1 MSFLHDVKYSV
12 RMLLKEPG
20 FAATVVVALAL
31 GIGVNSTVFTLVNAV
46 LFRGLP
52 FEHADRVMYLSCN
65 NHAKHQ
71 TDMSV
76 SYPDF
81 QQWRA
86 QSKTF
91 QGLAGFS
98 PTSLVVSDGGNGPER
113 FGGPRVTANAF
124 SLIGQKPILGRD
136 FRPEE
141 DRAGATPVCILGYG
155 IWDSRYGRD
164 PNILGRVI
172 RIDDAA
178 TTVVGVMPKDMKFP
192 LNADLWIPLVPKGEF
207 EKRDNRN
214 VQVFGRLAEG
224 ISLNQARTE
233 IDGIARR
240 LAQAYPKS
248 NQGVTSMVI
257 PYNDEFNGNQIRI
270 IFLVLLGAVGFVLLI
285 ACANVANLLLARSL
299 ARTREISIRTAL
311 GAGRWR
317 VIRQLLVES
326 VMLSLLGG
334 AGGLL
339 IAEWGVHLFDL
350 ATKNVGKPYWIV
362 FRMDFTVFAYTAAIC
377 VVTGILFGLAP
388 ALQLSKVDLNA
399 TLKDGGRGSSGG
411 SRSRYLSGFL
421 VVSEVALSIVLLVG
435 AGLMIRSFLN
445 FYNMTAGIHGER
457 FLTMRLRMPDKK
469 YPDDAARLRFWEALE
484 SRLNTV
490 PGVASAALVTH
501 LPVSGAFDW
510 KFEIAGKPAVE
521 EDKQP
526 EVPVVIGG
534 ANYLDTVG
542 LPVLHGR
549 GLTAADGLPGKAAVI
564 VTQRFAAKY
573 LPGEEPLGQRI
584 RLNWQGELAG
594 VKPERPW
601 FTIVG
606 VTRDSRQTKPDEAA
620 SEPLVYLPYRAKPM
634 EGITILVRTGVPPP
648 SLAGAIRKSVQALD
662 SGLPVFQV
670 ETLEEYFARQRWPFR
685 VFGTLFAVFALIALL
700 LSSVGLYSVMA
711 YAVSRRTQEIGVRMA
726 MGAPSGRILMM
737 VLGHGLRQL
746 ALGLAI
752 GLAAAFGVA
761 RVMKALLV
769 QVSPTDPLTFA
780 AISGVLIVV
789 GVFACWLPARWA
801 MKMSPV
807 VALRYE

>member
-1 MSFLHDVKYSV
+1 MGMSFLQDVKYAV

-52 FEHADRVMYLSCN
+52 FEQADRVMYLSCN
-65 NHAKHQ
+65 NHAQHQ
-71 TDMSV
+71 TDMRL

-81 QQWRA
+81 QDWRA

-91 QGLAGFS
+91 QGLAAFS
-98 PTSLVVSDGGNGPER
+98 PANVVVSDASIAPER
-113 FGGPRVTANAF
+113 FQAPRVTANNF
-124 SLIGQKPILGRD
+124 SLIGQKPMLGRD

-141 DRAGATPVCILGYG
+141 DHIGATPVCILGYG

-164 PNILGRVI
+164 PNIPGRVI
-172 RIDDAA
+172 RIDDVP

-192 LNADLWIPLVPKGEF
+192 LNADLWLPLVPTGNF
-207 EKRDNRN
+207 EKRESRE
-214 VQVFGRLAEG
+214 VQVFGRLAG
-224 ISLNQARTE
+224 GVTLSQARTE
-233 IDGIARR
+233 IEGIASR

-257 PYNDEFNGNQIRI
+257 PYNDEFNGNQIRL

-326 VMLSLLGG
+326 VLLSLLGG

-339 IAEWGVHLFDL
+339 IALWGVHLFDL
-350 ATKNVGKPYWIV
+350 ATQNVGKPYWIL

-377 VVTGILFGLAP
+377 VITGILFGLAP

-399 TLKDGGRGSSGG
+399 TLKEGGRGSSGG
-411 SRSRYLSGFL
+411 SRSRYLSASL

-445 FYNMTAGIHGER
+445 FYNMTAGVHGER
-457 FLTMRLRMPDKK
+457 FLTMRLQMPDKK
-469 YPDDAARLRFWEALE
+469 YHDDAARQRFWESLE
-484 SRLNTV
+484 SRLNAV
-490 PGVASAALVTH
+490 PGVESAALVTH
-501 LPVSGAFDW
+501 LPISGAFNW
-510 KFEIAGKPAVE
+510 KFEIEGKPAVE
-521 EDKQP
+521 EDKRP
-526 EVPVVIGG
+526 DVPVVVGSP
-534 ANYLDTVG
+534 NYLATIG

-549 GLTAADGLPGKAAVI
+549 AFTAADGSTGKAAAI
-564 VTQRFAAKY
+564 VNQRFVARY
-573 LPGEEPLGQRI
+573 LPGEEPLGKRV
-584 RLNWQGELAG
+584 RLNWQGD
-594 VKPERPW
+594 RPW

-606 VTRDSRQTKPDEAA
+606 VTRDSRQTRPDEAA

-634 EGITILVRTGVPPP
+634 PGLAILVRAGVPPT
-648 SLAGAIRKSVQALD
+648 SLATAIRNSVQALD
-662 SGLPVFQV
+662 GDLPVFDV
-670 ETLEEYFARQRWPFR
+670 RTLEEYFSQQRWPFR

-711 YAVSRRTQEIGVRMA
+711 YSVSRRTQEIGVRMA
-726 MGAPSGRILMM
+726 MGAPSGRILLM

-761 RVMKALLV
+761 RVMKSLLV

-780 AISGVLIVV
+780 AISGLLVVV
-789 GVFACWLPARWA
+789 GVFACWMPARWA
-801 MKMSPV
+801 MKISPV

>member
-1 MSFLHDVKYSV
+1 MGMSFLQDVRYAV

-20 FAATVVVALAL
+20 FAATVVIALAL

-52 FEHADRVMYLSCN
+52 FEQADRVMYLSCN
-65 NHAKHQ
+65 NHGKHQ
-71 TDMSV
+71 TDMRV
-76 SYPDF
+76 SYPEFED
-81 QQWRA
+81 WRA

-91 QGLAGFS
+91 QGLAAFS
-98 PTSLVVSDGGNGPER
+98 QTSMVVSDASIAPER
-113 FGGPRVTANAF
+113 FQGPRVTVNTF

-136 FRPEE
+136 FLPHE
-141 DRAGATPVCILGYG
+141 DRAGATPVCILGYSV
-155 IWDSRYGRD
+155 WDSRYGRD

-172 RIDDAA
+172 RIDDVP

-192 LNADLWIPLVPKGEF
+192 LNAALWLPLVPTGDF
-207 EKRDNRN
+207 QKRESREI
-214 VQVFGRLAEG
+214 QVFGRLAG
-224 ISLNQARTE
+224 GVTLSQARTE

-240 LAQAYPKS
+240 LAQTYPKS

-257 PYNDEFNGNQIRI
+257 PYNDEYNGNQIRL
-270 IFLVLLGAVGFVLLI
+270 IFLVLLAAVGFVLLI

-317 VIRQLLVES
+317 VVRQLLVES
-326 VMLSLLGG
+326 VLLSLLGG

-339 IAEWGVHLFDL
+339 IALWGVHLFDL

-435 AGLMIRSFLN
+435 AGLMVRSFLN
-445 FYNMTAGIHGER
+445 FYNMTAGIRGER
-457 FLTMRLRMPDKK
+457 FLTMRVQMPEKK
-469 YPDDAARLRFWEALE
+469 YPDDAARLRFWESLE

-490 PGVASAALVTH
+490 PGVESAALVTH
-501 LPVSGAFDW
+501 LPISGAFTW
-510 KFEIAGKPAVE
+510 KFEIEGKPPVE

-534 ANYLDTVG
+534 PNYLATIG

-549 GLTAADGLPGKAAVI
+549 AFTAADGLTGKAAVI
-564 VTQRFAAKY
+564 VNQRFVAKY
-573 LPGEEPLGQRI
+573 LPGEEPLGRRV
-584 RLNWQGELAG
+584 RLNWKG
-594 VKPERPW
+594 ERPW

-606 VTRDSRQTKPDEAA
+606 VTRDSRQTRPEAVE

-634 EGITILVRTGVPPP
+634 AGIAILARAGVPPA
-648 SLAGAIRKSVQALD
+648 SLATAIRKSVQALD
-662 SGLPVFQV
+662 GDLPVFEVQ
-670 ETLEEYFARQRWPFR
+670 TLEEYFAQQRWPFR

-711 YAVSRRTQEIGVRMA
+711 YSVSRRTQEIGVRLA
-726 MGAPSGRILMM
+726 MGAPNGRILMM
-737 VLGHGLRQL
+737 VLSHGLRQL

-752 GLAAAFGVA
+752 GLVAAFGVA
-761 RVMKALLV
+761 RVMKSLLV
-769 QVSPTDPLTFA
+769 QISPTDPLTFA

-789 GVFACWLPARWA
+789 GVFACWMPARWA
-801 MKMSPV
+801 MKVNPV

>member
-1 MSFLHDVKYSV
+1 MGTSFFQDVKCAV
-12 RMLLKEPG
+12 RMLRKEPG
-20 FAATVVVALAL
+20 FAVTVVVALAL

-52 FEHADRVMYLSCN
+52 FEQADRVMYLSFN

-71 TDMSV
+71 TDMRV

-81 QQWRA
+81 QDWRA
-86 QSKTF
+86 QSKAF
-91 QGLAGFS
+91 QGLAAFS
-98 PTSLVVSDGGNGPER
+98 QSSMVLSDTSIAPER
-113 FGGPRVTANAF
+113 FQGPRVTANTF

-136 FRPEE
+136 FLPEE
-141 DRAGATPVCILGYG
+141 DRAGTPPVCILGYG
-155 IWDSRYGRD
+155 VWDGRYGRD
-164 PNILGRVI
+164 PNILGRVV
-172 RIDDAA
+172 RIDDVA

-192 LNADLWIPLVPKGEF
+192 LNADLWLPLVPKGDF
-207 EKRDNRN
+207 EKRDSRD
-214 VQVFGRLAEG
+214 VQVFGRLASG
-224 ISLNQARTE
+224 VSLRQARTE
-233 IDGIARR
+233 IDGIANR

-257 PYNDEFNGNQIRI
+257 PYNDEYNGNQIRLV
-270 IFLVLLGAVGFVLLI
+270 FLVLLGAVGFVLLI
-285 ACANVANLLLARSL
+285 ACANVANLLLSRSL
-299 ARTREISIRTAL
+299 ARAREISIRTAL

-326 VMLSLLGG
+326 VLLSLLGG

-339 IAEWGVHLFDL
+339 IALWGVHLFDL
-350 ATKNVGKPYWIV
+350 ATQNVGKPYWIV
-362 FRMDFTVFAYTAAIC
+362 FRMDFTVFAYTAGIC

-411 SRSRYLSGFL
+411 SRARYLSGFL

-445 FYNMTAGIHGER
+445 SYNMTAGMHAER
-457 FLTMRLRMPDKK
+457 FLTMRLHLPEKR
-469 YPDDAARLRFWEALE
+469 YPDDAGRLRFWEALE
-484 SRLNTV
+484 SRIKAV
-490 PGVASAALVTH
+490 PGVSSAALVTH
-501 LPVSGAFDW
+501 LPISGAFDW
-510 KFEIAGKPAVE
+510 KFEIEGKPAVE
-521 EDKQP
+521 EDKRP
-526 EVPVVIGG
+526 EVPVVIGSP
-534 ANYLDTVG
+534 NYLETIG

-549 GLTAADGLPGKAAVI
+549 GFTVADGLTGKAAAI
-564 VTQRFAAKY
+564 VNQRFVAKY
-573 LPGEEPLGQRI
+573 LAGEEPLGRRI
-584 RLNWQGELAG
+584 RLNWQGG
-594 VKPERPW
+594 DRPW
-601 FTIVG
+601 FSIVG
-606 VTRDSRQTKPDEAA
+606 VTRDSRQTRPDQAA
-620 SEPLVYLPYRAKPM
+620 PEPLVYLPYRAKPM
-634 EGITILVRTGVPPP
+634 EGIAILARASVPPA
-648 SLAGAIRKSVQALD
+648 SLAGAIRKQVQALD

-670 ETLEEYFARQRWPFR
+670 ETLEEYFSRQRWPFR

-711 YAVSRRTQEIGVRMA
+711 YSVSRRTQEIGVRIA
-726 MGAPSGRILMM
+726 MGAPGARILLM

-780 AISGVLIVV
+780 AISGVLILV
-789 GVFACWLPARWA
+789 GVFACWMPARWA
-801 MKMSPV
+801 MNVNPV
-807 VALRYE
+807 VALRYER